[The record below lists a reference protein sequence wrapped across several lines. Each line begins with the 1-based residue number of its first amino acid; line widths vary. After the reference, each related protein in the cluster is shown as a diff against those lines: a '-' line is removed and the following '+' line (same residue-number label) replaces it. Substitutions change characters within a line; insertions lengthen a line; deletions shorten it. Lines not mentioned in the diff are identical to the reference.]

1 MAISRTEAAMYAY
14 ITGRVLPK
22 GTTRTA
28 FKALVGTAIRAA
40 QIAAPRLAAAYGPA
54 LAGTPAVLGAAPAV
68 TGAALGLGA
77 LATPPGQALLEAAEA
92 SGRKTR
98 DEFDLALSLL
108 EPEVTKQKRRA
119 KVSIHNKM
127 VKVGMEALKRSK
139 YNGQKGKIRTPK
151 TAFGLVNKVASTVGK
166 GKKVATSGPRAIVA
180 RAIRKKFP
188 IRRKGTSSKSSYT
201 ITTRKN

>member
-1 MAISRTEAAMYAY
+1 MAISKTEAAMYAY

-40 QIAAPRLAAAYGPA
+40 QLASPRLAAAYGPA

-92 SGRKTR
+92 SGRESR
-98 DEFDLALSLL
+98 DRFDVALEVL

-119 KVSIHNKM
+119 KQTMYNKM
-127 VKVGMEALKRSK
+127 VKVGMAALKASK
-139 YNGQKGKIRTPK
+139 YNGKKGKVRKPK
-151 TAFGLVNKVASTVGK
+151 DAFALVNRVASSVNRGK
-166 GKKVATSGPRAIVA
+166 SVAKTGPRGLVA

-188 IRRKGTSSKSSYT
+188 IRRKSTSSKGSYT
-201 ITTRKN
+201 IKVRK